1 MTFLLSVPVRPTY
14 LSTIAST
21 FPPSPPLPQHPSKR
35 FRGPPN
41 QHHAVR
47 APEHHLKSAPRRQR
61 RRRRGVVGDRAI
73 AGLIAPARVAGPSLG
88 PEAVALPA
96 LAGPGRRRAPAPQPC
111 RAVGSARPGPPR
123 LPRP

>member
-47 APEHHLKSAPRRQR
+47 APEHHHKSAPRRQR
-61 RRRRGVVGDRAI
+61 RRRRGVVGDRAL

-88 PEAVALPA
+88 PEADAHPA
-96 LAGPGRRRAPAPQPC
+96 L
-111 RAVGSARPGPPR
+111 VGSVCCRVFASLFCRVVGC
-123 LPRP
+123 